1 MLGFRN
7 AGRIPLPEIKAGG
20 QGLLILWGSGSR
32 QGFRAWQDN
41 LNAEHSKC
49 WTHSATRDKGRR
61 AGLVDC
67 MG

>member
-20 QGLLILWGSGSR
+20 LGFLIVSGSGSR

-41 LNAEHSKC
+41 LNARLSKC

-61 AGLVDC
+61 AGLFDC
-67 MG
+67 IG